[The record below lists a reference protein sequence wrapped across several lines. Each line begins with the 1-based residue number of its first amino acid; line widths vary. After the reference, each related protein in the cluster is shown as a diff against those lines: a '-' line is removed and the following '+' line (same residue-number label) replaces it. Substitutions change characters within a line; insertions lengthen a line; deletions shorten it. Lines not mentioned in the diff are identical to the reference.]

1 MLRFWQFLFLKK
13 GKSMQVNAKNVNK
26 ANAKV
31 SATISADV
39 LEAKVNQLAK
49 EAAKTAN
56 IAGFRKGH
64 VPASLMLQKYRK
76 EIEGDA
82 KNRVL
87 GDIVGDGLKE
97 LGKSLNDTIGEPL
110 VTKFDEKDGNI
121 DVEITI
127 SFRPEVDV
135 KGYES
140 LLPAY
145 EAPKVEQKEIDE
157 RIDNMLKMFGSLEK
171 SSKKELGKGDFAKFD
186 FEGFVDGK
194 AFEGG
199 KAENYILEIGSGQFI
214 PGFEDGMIGLKVG
227 EERDVKVTFPAEY
240 GAAHLA
246 GKDAVFKVKLHE
258 IQEQK
263 KAELN
268 EETLKK
274 IMPNEQNPSKEM
286 LEASIKDQIRT
297 SKFITLLNGE
307 IKDKFAQALT
317 KKFNFDLPENIV
329 DQEMNVRFRNDWYS
343 FSDDERKKYQE
354 DKKALEAKLES
365 YKEEASNSVK
375 LTFIIDELA
384 KVNKIEVSDQELIQT
399 IYMEAYRSGR
409 NPKEHMEYYKKGGML
424 PAVKMAIVE
433 EKLFLHLFPLPE
445 DEQIEKA
452 KKASSVKKAAE
463 PKATKAEPKAVSAE
477 KKPAAK
483 KAASTEGTEEKPKRG
498 RKKKEEE

>member
-1 MLRFWQFLFLKK
+1 
-13 GKSMQVNAKNVNK
+13 MQVNAKNVNK

-87 GDIVGDGLKE
+87 GDIVSGGLKE

-194 AFEGG
+194 TFEGG

-227 EERDVKVTFPAEY
+227 GERDIKVTFPAEY
-240 GAAHLA
+240 GAASLA

-317 KKFNFDLPENIV
+317 KKFNFDLPENII

-463 PKATKAEPKAVSAE
+463 PKAAE
-477 KKPAAK
+477 KKPTSK
-483 KAASTEGTEEKPKRG
+483 KAAESTEEKPKRG

>member
-1 MLRFWQFLFLKK
+1 
-13 GKSMQVNAKNVNK
+13 MQVNAKNVNK

-87 GDIVGDGLKE
+87 GDIVSGGLKE

-110 VTKFDEKDGNI
+110 VTKFDEKNGNI

-127 SFRPEVDV
+127 SFRPEVDI

-157 RIDNMLKMFGSLEK
+157 RIDNMLKIFGSLEK
-171 SSKKELGKGDFAKFD
+171 SSKEELGKGDFAKFD

-194 AFEGG
+194 TFEGG

-227 EERDVKVTFPAEY
+227 GERDIKVTFPAEY
-240 GAAHLA
+240 GAASLA

-354 DKKALEAKLES
+354 DKKALETKLES

-452 KKASSVKKAAE
+452 KKASSVKKEAE
-463 PKATKAEPKAVSAE
+463 PKAAE
-477 KKPAAK
+477 KKPTSK
-483 KAASTEGTEEKPKRG
+483 KAAESTEEKPKRG
-498 RKKKEEE
+498 RKKKKEE

>member
-87 GDIVGDGLKE
+87 GDIVSGGLKE

-157 RIDNMLKMFGSLEK
+157 RIDNMLKIFGSLEK
-171 SSKKELGKGDFAKFD
+171 SSKEELGKGDFAKFD

-194 AFEGG
+194 TFEGG

-214 PGFEDGMIGLKVG
+214 PGFADGMIGL
-227 EERDVKVTFPAEY
+227 
-240 GAAHLA
+240 
-246 GKDAVFKVKLHE
+246 
-258 IQEQK
+258 
-263 KAELN
+263 
-268 EETLKK
+268 
-274 IMPNEQNPSKEM
+274 
-286 LEASIKDQIRT
+286 
-297 SKFITLLNGE
+297 
-307 IKDKFAQALT
+307 
-317 KKFNFDLPENIV
+317 
-329 DQEMNVRFRNDWYS
+329 
-343 FSDDERKKYQE
+343 
-354 DKKALEAKLES
+354 
-365 YKEEASNSVK
+365 
-375 LTFIIDELA
+375 
-384 KVNKIEVSDQELIQT
+384 
-399 IYMEAYRSGR
+399 
-409 NPKEHMEYYKKGGML
+409 
-424 PAVKMAIVE
+424 
-433 EKLFLHLFPLPE
+433 
-445 DEQIEKA
+445 
-452 KKASSVKKAAE
+452 
-463 PKATKAEPKAVSAE
+463 
-477 KKPAAK
+477 
-483 KAASTEGTEEKPKRG
+483 
-498 RKKKEEE
+498 

>member
-1 MLRFWQFLFLKK
+1 ML
-13 GKSMQVNAKNVNK
+13 
-26 ANAKV
+26 
-31 SATISADV
+31 
-39 LEAKVNQLAK
+39 
-49 EAAKTAN
+49 
-56 IAGFRKGH
+56 
-64 VPASLMLQKYRK
+64 
-76 EIEGDA
+76 
-82 KNRVL
+82 
-87 GDIVGDGLKE
+87 
-97 LGKSLNDTIGEPL
+97 
-110 VTKFDEKDGNI
+110 
-121 DVEITI
+121 
-127 SFRPEVDV
+127 
-135 KGYES
+135 
-140 LLPAY
+140 
-145 EAPKVEQKEIDE
+145 EQKEIDE

-258 IQEQK
+258 IGEQK

-409 NPKEHMEYYKKGGML
+409 NPKEHMEYYKKNGML

-463 PKATKAEPKAVSAE
+463 PKATKAEPKAAE

-483 KAASTEGTEEKPKRG
+483 KAASTEGAEEKPKRG

>member
-1 MLRFWQFLFLKK
+1 
-13 GKSMQVNAKNVNK
+13 MQVNAKNVNK

-31 SATISADV
+31 STTISTDV

-87 GDIVGDGLKE
+87 GDIVSGGLKE

-110 VTKFDEKDGNI
+110 VTKFDEKNGNI

-127 SFRPEVDV
+127 SFRPEVDI

-145 EAPKVEQKEIDE
+145 EAPKVEQKEINE
-157 RIDNMLKMFGSLEK
+157 RIDNMLKIFGSLEK
-171 SSKKELGKGDFAKFD
+171 SSKEELGKGDFAKFD

-194 AFEGG
+194 TFEGG

-227 EERDVKVTFPAEY
+227 GERDIKVTFPAEY
-240 GAAHLA
+240 GAASLA

-317 KKFNFDLPENIV
+317 KKFNFDLPENII

-452 KKASSVKKAAE
+452 KKASSVKKEAE
-463 PKATKAEPKAVSAE
+463 PKAAE
-477 KKPAAK
+477 KKPTSK
-483 KAASTEGTEEKPKRG
+483 KAAESTEEKPKRG
-498 RKKKEEE
+498 RKKKKEE

>member
-1 MLRFWQFLFLKK
+1 
-13 GKSMQVNAKNVNK
+13 MQVNAKNVNK

-31 SATISADV
+31 STTISADV

-64 VPASLMLQKYRK
+64 VPASLILQKYRK

-87 GDIVGDGLKE
+87 GDIVSGGLKE

-110 VTKFDEKDGNI
+110 VTKFDEKNGNI

-127 SFRPEVDV
+127 SFRPEVDI

-157 RIDNMLKMFGSLEK
+157 RIDNMLKIFGSLEK
-171 SSKKELGKGDFAKFD
+171 SSKEELSKGDFAKFD

-194 AFEGG
+194 TFEGG

-227 EERDVKVTFPAEY
+227 DERDIKVTFPAEY

-317 KKFNFDLPENIV
+317 KKFNFDLPENII

-354 DKKALEAKLES
+354 DKKAFETKLES

-433 EKLFLHLFPLPE
+433 EKLFLHLFPLPK

-452 KKASSVKKAAE
+452 KKASSVKKEAE
-463 PKATKAEPKAVSAE
+463 PKTAE
-477 KKPAAK
+477 KKPTSK
-483 KAASTEGTEEKPKRG
+483 KAAESTEEKPKRG
-498 RKKKEEE
+498 RKKKKEE

>member
-1 MLRFWQFLFLKK
+1 
-13 GKSMQVNAKNVNK
+13 MQVNAKNVNK

-39 LEAKVNQLAK
+39 LETKVNQLAK

-64 VPASLMLQKYRK
+64 VPASLMLKKYRK

-87 GDIVGDGLKE
+87 GDIVSGGLKE
-97 LGKSLNDTIGEPL
+97 LGKGLNDTIGEPL
-110 VTKFDEKDGNI
+110 VTKFDEKNGNI

-127 SFRPEVDV
+127 SFRPEVDI

-157 RIDNMLKMFGSLEK
+157 RIDNMLKIFGSLEK
-171 SSKKELGKGDFAKFD
+171 SSKEELSKGDFAKFD

-194 AFEGG
+194 TFEGG

-227 EERDVKVTFPAEY
+227 DERDIKVTFPAEY

-258 IQEQK
+258 IGEQK

-317 KKFNFDLPENIV
+317 KKFNFDLPENII

-433 EKLFLHLFPLPE
+433 EKLFLHLFPLPK

-452 KKASSVKKAAE
+452 KKASSVKKEAE
-463 PKATKAEPKAVSAE
+463 PKAAE
-477 KKPAAK
+477 KKPTSK
-483 KAASTEGTEEKPKRG
+483 KAAESTEEKPKRG
-498 RKKKEEE
+498 RKKKKEE

>member
-1 MLRFWQFLFLKK
+1 MSLKSSNK
-13 GKSMQVNAKNVNK
+13 IEENVWELEVAVDGETFMNAVNK
-26 ANAKV
+26 AYLQQRKKINVPGFRKGKAPRAFIEKMYGEAVFYEDALEIVYPDAVSAAIEEAKLEVIDTPFDLEVPEMGKDGVVIKLKVTVMPEVKLGKYKGIKATKKSAKV
-31 SATISADV
+31 SA
-39 LEAKVNQLAK
+39 E
-49 EAAKTAN
+49 
-56 IAGFRKGH
+56 
-64 VPASLMLQKYRK
+64 
-76 EIEGDA
+76 
-82 KNRVL
+82 
-87 GDIVGDGLKE
+87 
-97 LGKSLNDTIGEPL
+97 
-110 VTKFDEKDGNI
+110 
-121 DVEITI
+121 
-127 SFRPEVDV
+127 DV
-135 KGYES
+135 KS
-140 LLPAY
+140 H
-145 EAPKVEQKEIDE
+145 IN
-157 RIDNMLKMFGSLEK
+157 NMLEQNSRIVTVETKRK
-171 SSKKELGKGDFAKFD
+171 VKKNDIAVID
-186 FEGFVDGK
+186 FEGFVDGV

-240 GAAHLA
+240 GAAALA

-258 IQEQK
+258 IGEQK

-317 KKFNFDLPENIV
+317 KKFNFDLPENII

-409 NPKEHMEYYKKGGML
+409 NPKEHMEYYKKNGML

-433 EKLFLHLFPLPE
+433 EKLFLHLFPLPK

-452 KKASSVKKAAE
+452 KKASSVKKEAE
-463 PKATKAEPKAVSAE
+463 PKAAE
-477 KKPAAK
+477 KKPTSK
-483 KAASTEGTEEKPKRG
+483 KAAESTEEKPKRG
-498 RKKKEEE
+498 RKKKKEE

>member
-1 MLRFWQFLFLKK
+1 
-13 GKSMQVNAKNVNK
+13 MQVNAKNVNK

-87 GDIVGDGLKE
+87 GDIVSGGLKE

-110 VTKFDEKDGNI
+110 VTKFDEKNGNI

-127 SFRPEVDV
+127 SFRPEVDI

-157 RIDNMLKMFGSLEK
+157 RIDNMLKIFGSLEK
-171 SSKKELGKGDFAKFD
+171 SSKEELGKGDFAKFD

-194 AFEGG
+194 TFEGG

-227 EERDVKVTFPAEY
+227 GERDIKVTFPAEY
-240 GAAHLA
+240 GAASLA

-317 KKFNFDLPENIV
+317 KKFNFDLPENII

-463 PKATKAEPKAVSAE
+463 PKAAE
-477 KKPAAK
+477 KKPTSK
-483 KAASTEGTEEKPKRG
+483 KAAESTEEKPKRG
-498 RKKKEEE
+498 RKKKKEE

>member
-1 MLRFWQFLFLKK
+1 
-13 GKSMQVNAKNVNK
+13 MQVNAKNVNK

-31 SATISADV
+31 STTISAEV

-87 GDIVGDGLKE
+87 GDIVSGGLKE

-110 VTKFDEKDGNI
+110 VTKFDEKNGNI

-127 SFRPEVDV
+127 SFRPEVDI

-171 SSKKELGKGDFAKFD
+171 SSKEELGKGDFAKFD

-194 AFEGG
+194 AFEGS

-227 EERDVKVTFPAEY
+227 GERDIKVTFPAEY
-240 GAAHLA
+240 GAASLA

-452 KKASSVKKAAE
+452 KKASSLKKEAE
-463 PKATKAEPKAVSAE
+463 PKIAE

-483 KAASTEGTEEKPKRG
+483 KAAESTEEKPKRG
-498 RKKKEEE
+498 RKKKEK

>member
-31 SATISADV
+31 STTISADV

-452 KKASSVKKAAE
+452 KKASSVKKEAE
-463 PKATKAEPKAVSAE
+463 PKVAE
-477 KKPAAK
+477 KKAAAK
-483 KAASTEGTEEKPKRG
+483 KAAESTEEKPKRG
-498 RKKKEEE
+498 RKKKKEE

>member
-1 MLRFWQFLFLKK
+1 
-13 GKSMQVNAKNVNK
+13 MQVNAKNVNK

-87 GDIVGDGLKE
+87 GDIVSGGLKE
-97 LGKSLNDTIGEPL
+97 LGKGLNDTIGEPL
-110 VTKFDEKDGNI
+110 VTKFDEKNGNI

-127 SFRPEVDV
+127 SFRPEVDI

-157 RIDNMLKMFGSLEK
+157 RIDNMLKIFGSLEK
-171 SSKKELGKGDFAKFD
+171 SSKEELSKGDFAKFD

-194 AFEGG
+194 TFEGG

-227 EERDVKVTFPAEY
+227 DERDIKVTFPAEY

-258 IQEQK
+258 IGEQK

-317 KKFNFDLPENIV
+317 KKFNFDLPENII

-433 EKLFLHLFPLPE
+433 EKLFLHLFPLPK

-452 KKASSVKKAAE
+452 KKASSVKKEAE
-463 PKATKAEPKAVSAE
+463 PKAAE
-477 KKPAAK
+477 KKPTSK
-483 KAASTEGTEEKPKRG
+483 KAAESTEEKPKRG
-498 RKKKEEE
+498 RKKKKEE

>member
-1 MLRFWQFLFLKK
+1 
-13 GKSMQVNAKNVNK
+13 MQVNAKNVNK

-87 GDIVGDGLKE
+87 GDIVSGGLKE

-110 VTKFDEKDGNI
+110 VTKFDEKNGNI

-127 SFRPEVDV
+127 SFRPEVDI

-227 EERDVKVTFPAEY
+227 GERDIKVTFPAEY
-240 GAAHLA
+240 GAASLA

-317 KKFNFDLPENIV
+317 KKFNFDLPENII

-452 KKASSVKKAAE
+452 KKASSVKKEAE
-463 PKATKAEPKAVSAE
+463 PKAAE
-477 KKPAAK
+477 KKPTSK
-483 KAASTEGTEEKPKRG
+483 KAAESTEEKPKRG

>member
-1 MLRFWQFLFLKK
+1 
-13 GKSMQVNAKNVNK
+13 MQVNAKNVNK

-87 GDIVGDGLKE
+87 GDIVSGGLKE
-97 LGKSLNDTIGEPL
+97 LGKGLNDTIGEPL
-110 VTKFDEKDGNI
+110 VTKFDEKNGNI

-127 SFRPEVDV
+127 SFRPEVDI

-157 RIDNMLKMFGSLEK
+157 RIDNMLKIFGSLEK
-171 SSKKELGKGDFAKFD
+171 SSKEELGKGDFAKFD

-227 EERDVKVTFPAEY
+227 GERDIKVTFPAEY

-317 KKFNFDLPENIV
+317 KKFNFDLPENII

-433 EKLFLHLFPLPE
+433 EKLFLHLFPLPK

-452 KKASSVKKAAE
+452 KKASSVKKEAE
-463 PKATKAEPKAVSAE
+463 PKAAE
-477 KKPAAK
+477 KKPTSK
-483 KAASTEGTEEKPKRG
+483 KAAESTEEKPKRG

>member
-1 MLRFWQFLFLKK
+1 
-13 GKSMQVNAKNVNK
+13 MQVNAKNVNK

-31 SATISADV
+31 STTISADV

-87 GDIVGDGLKE
+87 GDIVSGGLKE

-110 VTKFDEKDGNI
+110 VTKFDEKNGNI

-127 SFRPEVDV
+127 SFRPEVDI

-171 SSKKELGKGDFAKFD
+171 SSKEELGKGDFAKFD

-194 AFEGG
+194 TFEGG

-227 EERDVKVTFPAEY
+227 DERDIKVTFPAEY
-240 GAAHLA
+240 GAASLA

-317 KKFNFDLPENIV
+317 KKFNFDLPENII

-433 EKLFLHLFPLPE
+433 EKLFLHLFPLPK

-452 KKASSVKKAAE
+452 KKASSVKKEAE
-463 PKATKAEPKAVSAE
+463 PKAAE
-477 KKPAAK
+477 KKPTSK
-483 KAASTEGTEEKPKRG
+483 KAAESTEEKPKRG
-498 RKKKEEE
+498 RKKKKEE

>member
-1 MLRFWQFLFLKK
+1 
-13 GKSMQVNAKNVNK
+13 MQVNAKNINK

-31 SATISADV
+31 STTISAEV

-87 GDIVGDGLKE
+87 GDIVSGGLKE

-110 VTKFDEKDGNI
+110 VTKFDEKNGNI

-127 SFRPEVDV
+127 SFRPEVDI

-171 SSKKELGKGDFAKFD
+171 SSKEELGKGDFAKFD

-199 KAENYILEIGSGQFI
+199 KAENYTLEIGSGQFI

-227 EERDVKVTFPAEY
+227 GERDIKVTFPAEY
-240 GAAHLA
+240 GAASLA
-246 GKDAVFKVKLHE
+246 GKDAIFKVKLHE

-384 KVNKIEVSDQELIQT
+384 KINKIEVSDQELIQT

-463 PKATKAEPKAVSAE
+463 PKI
-477 KKPAAK
+477 AAK
-483 KAASTEGTEEKPKRG
+483 KAAESSEEKPKRG
-498 RKKKEEE
+498 RKKKEK

>member
-1 MLRFWQFLFLKK
+1 
-13 GKSMQVNAKNVNK
+13 MQVNAKNVNK

-31 SATISADV
+31 STTISADV

-87 GDIVGDGLKE
+87 GDIVSGGLKE

-110 VTKFDEKDGNI
+110 VTKFDEKNGNI

-127 SFRPEVDV
+127 SFRPEVDI

-157 RIDNMLKMFGSLEK
+157 RIDNMLKIFGSLEK
-171 SSKKELGKGDFAKFD
+171 SSKEELGKGDFAKFD

-194 AFEGG
+194 TFEGG

-227 EERDVKVTFPAEY
+227 GERDIKVTFPAEY

-317 KKFNFDLPENIV
+317 KKFNFDLPENII

-354 DKKALEAKLES
+354 DKKALETKLES

-452 KKASSVKKAAE
+452 KKASSVKKEAE
-463 PKATKAEPKAVSAE
+463 PKTAE
-477 KKPAAK
+477 KKPTSK
-483 KAASTEGTEEKPKRG
+483 KAAESTEEKPKRG
-498 RKKKEEE
+498 RKKKKEE

>member
-1 MLRFWQFLFLKK
+1 
-13 GKSMQVNAKNVNK
+13 MQVNAKNVNK

-31 SATISADV
+31 STTISADV

-110 VTKFDEKDGNI
+110 VAKFDEKNGNI

-127 SFRPEVDV
+127 SFRPEVDI

-171 SSKKELGKGDFAKFD
+171 SSKEELGKGDFAKFD

-227 EERDVKVTFPAEY
+227 GERDIKVTFPAEY

-307 IKDKFAQALT
+307 IKDKFAEALI

-452 KKASSVKKAAE
+452 KKSSSVKKAAE
-463 PKATKAEPKAVSAE
+463 PKAAPAD

-483 KAASTEGTEEKPKRG
+483 KATSTESTEEKPKRG

>member
-110 VTKFDEKDGNI
+110 VTKFDEKNGNI

-127 SFRPEVDV
+127 SFRPEVDI

-227 EERDVKVTFPAEY
+227 GERDIKVTFPAEY
-240 GAAHLA
+240 GAASLA

-409 NPKEHMEYYKKGGML
+409 NPKEHMEYYKKNGML

-452 KKASSVKKAAE
+452 KKASSVKKTAE
-463 PKATKAEPKAVSAE
+463 PKATKAEPKAAE

-483 KAASTEGTEEKPKRG
+483 KAASTEGAEEKPKRG

>member
-1 MLRFWQFLFLKK
+1 
-13 GKSMQVNAKNVNK
+13 MQVNAKNVNK

-87 GDIVGDGLKE
+87 GDIVSGGLKE

-110 VTKFDEKDGNI
+110 VTKFDEKNGNI

-127 SFRPEVDV
+127 SFRPEVDI

-157 RIDNMLKMFGSLEK
+157 RIDNMLKIFGSLEK
-171 SSKKELGKGDFAKFD
+171 SSKEELSKGDFAKFD

-194 AFEGG
+194 TFEGG

-227 EERDVKVTFPAEY
+227 DERDIKVTFPAEY
-240 GAAHLA
+240 GAASLA

-274 IMPNEQNPSKEM
+274 IMQNEQNPSKEM

-317 KKFNFDLPENIV
+317 KKFNFDLPENII

-354 DKKALEAKLES
+354 DKKALETKLES

-452 KKASSVKKAAE
+452 KKASSVKKEAE
-463 PKATKAEPKAVSAE
+463 PKAAE
-477 KKPAAK
+477 KKPTSK
-483 KAASTEGTEEKPKRG
+483 KAAESTEEKPKRG
-498 RKKKEEE
+498 RKKKKEE

>member
-1 MLRFWQFLFLKK
+1 
-13 GKSMQVNAKNVNK
+13 MQVNAKNVNK

-87 GDIVGDGLKE
+87 GDIVSGGLKE

-110 VTKFDEKDGNI
+110 VTKFDEKNGNI

-127 SFRPEVDV
+127 SFRPEVDI

-157 RIDNMLKMFGSLEK
+157 RIDNMLKIFGSLEK
-171 SSKKELGKGDFAKFD
+171 SSKEELSKGDFAKFD

-194 AFEGG
+194 TFEGG

-227 EERDVKVTFPAEY
+227 DERDIKVTFPAEY

-317 KKFNFDLPENIV
+317 KKFNFDLPENII

-354 DKKALEAKLES
+354 DKKALETKLES

-463 PKATKAEPKAVSAE
+463 PKVAE

-483 KAASTEGTEEKPKRG
+483 KAAESTEEKPKRG
-498 RKKKEEE
+498 RKKKKEE

>member
-1 MLRFWQFLFLKK
+1 
-13 GKSMQVNAKNVNK
+13 MQVNAKNVNK

-87 GDIVGDGLKE
+87 GDIVSGGLKE

-110 VTKFDEKDGNI
+110 VTKFDEKNGNI

-127 SFRPEVDV
+127 SFRPEVDI

-157 RIDNMLKMFGSLEK
+157 RIDNMLKIFGSLEK
-171 SSKKELGKGDFAKFD
+171 SSKEELSKGDFAKFD

-194 AFEGG
+194 TFEGG

-227 EERDVKVTFPAEY
+227 DERDIKVTFPAEY
-240 GAAHLA
+240 GAASLA

-384 KVNKIEVSDQELIQT
+384 KINKIEVSDQELIQT

-452 KKASSVKKAAE
+452 KKASSIKKEAE
-463 PKATKAEPKAVSAE
+463 PKIAE

-483 KAASTEGTEEKPKRG
+483 KAAESTEEKPKRG
-498 RKKKEEE
+498 RKKKEK

>member
-1 MLRFWQFLFLKK
+1 
-13 GKSMQVNAKNVNK
+13 MQVNAKNVNK

-31 SATISADV
+31 STTISADV
-39 LEAKVNQLAK
+39 LETKVNQLAK

-87 GDIVGDGLKE
+87 GDIVSGGLKE
-97 LGKSLNDTIGEPL
+97 LGKGLNDTIGEPL
-110 VTKFDEKDGNI
+110 VTKFDEKNGNI

-127 SFRPEVDV
+127 SFRPEVDI

-157 RIDNMLKMFGSLEK
+157 RIDNMLKIFGSLEK
-171 SSKKELGKGDFAKFD
+171 SSKEELGKGDFAKFD

-194 AFEGG
+194 TFEGG

-227 EERDVKVTFPAEY
+227 DERDIKVTFPAEY
-240 GAAHLA
+240 GAASLA

-258 IQEQK
+258 IGEQK

-317 KKFNFDLPENIV
+317 KKFNFDLPENII

-452 KKASSVKKAAE
+452 KKASSVKKEAE
-463 PKATKAEPKAVSAE
+463 PKAAE
-477 KKPAAK
+477 KKPTSK
-483 KAASTEGTEEKPKRG
+483 KAAESTEEKPKRG
-498 RKKKEEE
+498 RKKKKEE

>member
-1 MLRFWQFLFLKK
+1 
-13 GKSMQVNAKNVNK
+13 MQVNAKNVNK

-31 SATISADV
+31 STTISADV

-87 GDIVGDGLKE
+87 GDIVSGGLKE

-110 VTKFDEKDGNI
+110 VTKFDEKNGNI

-127 SFRPEVDV
+127 SFRPEVDI

-171 SSKKELGKGDFAKFD
+171 SSKEELGKGDFAKFD

-194 AFEGG
+194 TFEGG

-227 EERDVKVTFPAEY
+227 GERDIKVTFPAEY

-317 KKFNFDLPENIV
+317 KKFNFDLPENII

-354 DKKALEAKLES
+354 DKKALETKLES

-409 NPKEHMEYYKKGGML
+409 NPKEHMEYYKNNGML

-433 EKLFLHLFPLPE
+433 EKLFLHLFPLPK
-445 DEQIEKA
+445 DEQIEKV
-452 KKASSVKKAAE
+452 KKASSVKKEAE
-463 PKATKAEPKAVSAE
+463 PKAAE
-477 KKPAAK
+477 KKPTSK
-483 KAASTEGTEEKPKRG
+483 KAAESTEEKPKRG
-498 RKKKEEE
+498 RKKKKEE

>member
-1 MLRFWQFLFLKK
+1 
-13 GKSMQVNAKNVNK
+13 MQVNAKNVNK

-31 SATISADV
+31 STTISADV

-110 VTKFDEKDGNI
+110 VTKFDEKNGNI

-127 SFRPEVDV
+127 SFRPEVDI

-157 RIDNMLKMFGSLEK
+157 RIDNMLKIFGSLEK
-171 SSKKELGKGDFAKFD
+171 SSKEELGKGDFAKFD

-194 AFEGG
+194 TFEGG

-227 EERDVKVTFPAEY
+227 DERDIKVTFPAEY

-317 KKFNFDLPENIV
+317 KKFNFDLPENII

-354 DKKALEAKLES
+354 DKKALETKLES
-365 YKEEASNSVK
+365 YREEAGNSVK

-452 KKASSVKKAAE
+452 KKASSVKKEAE
-463 PKATKAEPKAVSAE
+463 PKTAE
-477 KKPAAK
+477 KKPTSK
-483 KAASTEGTEEKPKRG
+483 KAAESTEEKPKRG
-498 RKKKEEE
+498 RKKKKEE

>member
-258 IQEQK
+258 IGEQK

-452 KKASSVKKAAE
+452 KKASSVKKEAE
-463 PKATKAEPKAVSAE
+463 PKAAE
-477 KKPAAK
+477 KKPTSK
-483 KAASTEGTEEKPKRG
+483 KAAESTEEKPKRG
-498 RKKKEEE
+498 RKKKKEE

>member
-1 MLRFWQFLFLKK
+1 
-13 GKSMQVNAKNVNK
+13 MQVNAKNVNK

-31 SATISADV
+31 STTISADV

-110 VTKFDEKDGNI
+110 VTKFDEKNGNI

-127 SFRPEVDV
+127 SFRPEVDI

-194 AFEGG
+194 TFEGG

-317 KKFNFDLPENIV
+317 KKFNFDLPENII

-433 EKLFLHLFPLPE
+433 EKLFLHLFPLPK

-452 KKASSVKKAAE
+452 KKASSVKKEAE
-463 PKATKAEPKAVSAE
+463 PKAAE
-477 KKPAAK
+477 KKPTSK
-483 KAASTEGTEEKPKRG
+483 KAAESTEEKPKRG
-498 RKKKEEE
+498 RKKKKEE

>member
-1 MLRFWQFLFLKK
+1 
-13 GKSMQVNAKNVNK
+13 MQVNAKQVNK

-31 SATISADV
+31 STTISAEV

-87 GDIVGDGLKE
+87 GDIVSGGLKE

-110 VTKFDEKDGNI
+110 VTKFDEKNGNI

-127 SFRPEVDV
+127 SFRPEVDI

-171 SSKKELGKGDFAKFD
+171 SSKEELGKGDFAKFD

-199 KAENYILEIGSGQFI
+199 KAENYTLEIGSGQFI

-227 EERDVKVTFPAEY
+227 GERDIKVTFPAEY
-240 GAAHLA
+240 GAASLA

-384 KVNKIEVSDQELIQT
+384 KINKIEVSDQELIQT

-452 KKASSVKKAAE
+452 KKASSIKKEAE
-463 PKATKAEPKAVSAE
+463 PKIAE

-483 KAASTEGTEEKPKRG
+483 KAAESTEEKPKRG
-498 RKKKEEE
+498 RKKKEK

>member
-1 MLRFWQFLFLKK
+1 
-13 GKSMQVNAKNVNK
+13 MQVNAKNVNK

-31 SATISADV
+31 STTISTDV

-87 GDIVGDGLKE
+87 GDIVSGGLKE

-110 VTKFDEKDGNI
+110 VTKFDEKNGNI

-127 SFRPEVDV
+127 SFRPEVDI

-145 EAPKVEQKEIDE
+145 EAPKVEQKEINE
-157 RIDNMLKMFGSLEK
+157 RIDNMLKIFGSLEK
-171 SSKKELGKGDFAKFD
+171 SSKEELGKGDFAKFD

-194 AFEGG
+194 TFEGG

-227 EERDVKVTFPAEY
+227 GERDIKVTFPAEY
-240 GAAHLA
+240 GAASLA

-317 KKFNFDLPENIV
+317 KKFNFDLPENII

-452 KKASSVKKAAE
+452 KKASSAKKTAEPKAAEKKPTSKKAAE
-463 PKATKAEPKAVSAE
+463 S
-477 KKPAAK
+477 
-483 KAASTEGTEEKPKRG
+483 TEEKPKRG
-498 RKKKEEE
+498 RKKKKEE

>member
-1 MLRFWQFLFLKK
+1 
-13 GKSMQVNAKNVNK
+13 MQVNAKNVNK

-87 GDIVGDGLKE
+87 GDIVSGGLKE

-171 SSKKELGKGDFAKFD
+171 SSKKELSKGDFAKFD

-227 EERDVKVTFPAEY
+227 GERDIKVTFPTEY

-258 IQEQK
+258 IGEQK

-317 KKFNFDLPENIV
+317 KKFNFDLPENII

-452 KKASSVKKAAE
+452 KKASSVKKEAE
-463 PKATKAEPKAVSAE
+463 PKAAE
-477 KKPAAK
+477 KKPTSK
-483 KAASTEGTEEKPKRG
+483 KAAESTEEKPKRG
-498 RKKKEEE
+498 RKKKKEE

>member
-1 MLRFWQFLFLKK
+1 
-13 GKSMQVNAKNVNK
+13 MQVNAKNVNK

-31 SATISADV
+31 STTISADV

-87 GDIVGDGLKE
+87 GDIVSGGLKE

-110 VTKFDEKDGNI
+110 VTKFDEKNGNI

-127 SFRPEVDV
+127 SFRPEVDI

-157 RIDNMLKMFGSLEK
+157 RIDNMLKIFGSLEK
-171 SSKKELGKGDFAKFD
+171 SSKEELGKGDFAKFD

-194 AFEGG
+194 TFEGG

-227 EERDVKVTFPAEY
+227 GERDIKVTFPAEY
-240 GAAHLA
+240 GAASLA

-258 IQEQK
+258 IGEQK

-317 KKFNFDLPENIV
+317 KKFNFDLPENII

-452 KKASSVKKAAE
+452 KKASSVKKEAE
-463 PKATKAEPKAVSAE
+463 PKAAE
-477 KKPAAK
+477 KKPTSK
-483 KAASTEGTEEKPKRG
+483 KAAESTEEKPKRG
-498 RKKKEEE
+498 RKKKKEE

>member
-1 MLRFWQFLFLKK
+1 
-13 GKSMQVNAKNVNK
+13 MQVNAKNVNK

-87 GDIVGDGLKE
+87 GDIVSGGLKE
-97 LGKSLNDTIGEPL
+97 LGKGLNDTIGEPL
-110 VTKFDEKDGNI
+110 VTKFDEKNGNI

-127 SFRPEVDV
+127 SFRPEVDI

-157 RIDNMLKMFGSLEK
+157 RIDNMLKIFGSLEK
-171 SSKKELGKGDFAKFD
+171 SSKEELSKGDFAKFD

-194 AFEGG
+194 TFEGG

-246 GKDAVFKVKLHE
+246 GKDAIFKVKLHE
-258 IQEQK
+258 IGEQK

-317 KKFNFDLPENIV
+317 KKFNFDLPENII

-433 EKLFLHLFPLPE
+433 EKLFLHLFPLPK

-452 KKASSVKKAAE
+452 KKASSVKKEAE
-463 PKATKAEPKAVSAE
+463 PKAAE
-477 KKPAAK
+477 KKPTSK
-483 KAASTEGTEEKPKRG
+483 KAAESTEEKPKRG
-498 RKKKEEE
+498 RKKKKEE

>member
-64 VPASLMLQKYRK
+64 VPASLMLKKYRK

-87 GDIVGDGLKE
+87 GDIVSGGLKE
-97 LGKSLNDTIGEPL
+97 LGKGLNDTIGEPL
-110 VTKFDEKDGNI
+110 VTKFDEKNGNI

-127 SFRPEVDV
+127 SFRPEVDI

-157 RIDNMLKMFGSLEK
+157 RIDNMLKIFGSLEK
-171 SSKKELGKGDFAKFD
+171 SSKEELSKGDFAKFD

-194 AFEGG
+194 TFEGG

-227 EERDVKVTFPAEY
+227 DERDIKVTFPAEY

-258 IQEQK
+258 IGEQK

-317 KKFNFDLPENIV
+317 KKFNFDLPENII

-433 EKLFLHLFPLPE
+433 EKLFLHLFPLPK

-452 KKASSVKKAAE
+452 KKASSVKKEAE
-463 PKATKAEPKAVSAE
+463 PKAAE
-477 KKPAAK
+477 KKPTSK
-483 KAASTEGTEEKPKRG
+483 KAAESTEEKPKRG
-498 RKKKEEE
+498 RKKKKEE

>member
-1 MLRFWQFLFLKK
+1 
-13 GKSMQVNAKNVNK
+13 MQVNAKNVNK

-39 LEAKVNQLAK
+39 LETKVNQLAK

-87 GDIVGDGLKE
+87 GDIVSGGLKE
-97 LGKSLNDTIGEPL
+97 LGKGLNDTIGEPL
-110 VTKFDEKDGNI
+110 VTKFDEKNGNI

-127 SFRPEVDV
+127 SFRPEVDI

-157 RIDNMLKMFGSLEK
+157 RIDNMLKIFGSLEK
-171 SSKKELGKGDFAKFD
+171 SSKEELSKGDFAKFD

-194 AFEGG
+194 TFEGG

-227 EERDVKVTFPAEY
+227 DERDIKVTFPAEY

-258 IQEQK
+258 IGEQK

-317 KKFNFDLPENIV
+317 KKFNFDLPENII

-433 EKLFLHLFPLPE
+433 EKLFLHLFPLPK

-452 KKASSVKKAAE
+452 KKASSVKKEAE
-463 PKATKAEPKAVSAE
+463 PKAAE
-477 KKPAAK
+477 KKPTSK
-483 KAASTEGTEEKPKRG
+483 KAAESTEEKPKRG
-498 RKKKEEE
+498 RKKKKEE

>member
-31 SATISADV
+31 STTISAEV

-87 GDIVGDGLKE
+87 GDIVSGGLKE

-127 SFRPEVDV
+127 SFRPEVDI

-157 RIDNMLKMFGSLEK
+157 RIDNMLKIFGSLEK
-171 SSKKELGKGDFAKFD
+171 SSKEELGKGDFAKFD

-199 KAENYILEIGSGQFI
+199 KAENYILEIGSGEFI

-227 EERDVKVTFPAEY
+227 DERDIKVTFPAEY
-240 GAAHLA
+240 GAASLA

-274 IMPNEQNPSKEM
+274 IMPNEQNPNKEM
-286 LEASIKDQIRT
+286 LEASVKDQIRT

-317 KKFNFDLPENIV
+317 KKFNFDLPENII

-354 DKKALEAKLES
+354 DKKAFEAKLES

-409 NPKEHMEYYKKGGML
+409 NPKEHMEYYKNNGML

-433 EKLFLHLFPLPE
+433 EKLFIHLFPLPE

-452 KKASSVKKAAE
+452 KKASSVKKEAE
-463 PKATKAEPKAVSAE
+463 PKTAE
-477 KKPAAK
+477 KKPTSK
-483 KAASTEGTEEKPKRG
+483 KAAESTEEKPKRG
-498 RKKKEEE
+498 RKKKKEE

>member
-1 MLRFWQFLFLKK
+1 
-13 GKSMQVNAKNVNK
+13 MQVNAKQVNK

-31 SATISADV
+31 STTISAEV

-87 GDIVGDGLKE
+87 GDIVSGGLKE

-110 VTKFDEKDGNI
+110 VTKFDEKNGNI

-127 SFRPEVDV
+127 SFRPEVDI

-171 SSKKELGKGDFAKFD
+171 SSKEELGKGDFAKFD

-199 KAENYILEIGSGQFI
+199 KAENYTLEIGSGQFI

-227 EERDVKVTFPAEY
+227 DERDIKVTFPAEY
-240 GAAHLA
+240 GAASLA

-384 KVNKIEVSDQELIQT
+384 KINKIEVSDQELIQT

-452 KKASSVKKAAE
+452 KKASSIKKEAE
-463 PKATKAEPKAVSAE
+463 PKIAE

-483 KAASTEGTEEKPKRG
+483 KAAESTEEKPKRG
-498 RKKKEEE
+498 RKKKEK